1 MCEGEKFWKDE
12 TPQILERMFGKL
24 LKTRTGSICYPEN
37 YDKYFTLS
45 VSPYRLSFKE
55 LKGLLTDGNNPEEIV
70 NRWLDSRKYISS
82 IAYQLSHVQIEALS
96 DCLLKNYLHGIL
108 FFALRTASPKNHQ
121 FESVKKMLHA
131 DRNGDAEKRILH
143 MILF

>member
-1 MCEGEKFWKDE
+1 M
-12 TPQILERMFGKL
+12 
-24 LKTRTGSICYPEN
+24 
-37 YDKYFTLS
+37 
-45 VSPYRLSFKE
+45 
-55 LKGLLTDGNNPEEIV
+55 LTDGNNPEEIV

-131 DRNGDAEKRILH
+131 DRNGDAEKKNIAHDIVLAWFNGKLEDKENLLNLSGLLNRLYLTKTYDQDYKEITLSPLVVTNTE
-143 MILF
+143 IEELLVQ